1 MTARSGHY
9 TSLDLHAWVYKRGLQ
24 AEFRGEY
31 AKISLMNRLTPIAK
45 CSPLLS
51 GPLFSLLFSL
61 LCSPLCGAAQ
71 AALAGLGEDLPVADP
86 GDAQADAEARC
97 HQGAIAGD
105 GLIHT
110 AANRPA
116 TDDSQVHLP
125 HKRGHRL
132 QIIAVRDNFFLE
144 TNEITEAG
152 ETRRVRGKWKWIA
165 PQTESGANEVGSF
178 APASIQ
184 GLAWQ

>member
-1 MTARSGHY
+1 MTLRCIEEFFAVRREE
-9 TSLDLHAWVYKRGLQ
+9 SLVRGDDRLAQ
-24 AEFRGEY
+24 TQRGEDCL
-31 AKISLMNRLTPIAK
+31 ARDGGSAHQFDHQIHLGIVDDGCPIRGEQRTPNRDGAF
-45 CSPLLS
+45 LL
-51 GPLFSLLFSL
+51 
-61 LCSPLCGAAQ
+61 Q
-71 AALAGLGEDLPVADP
+71 VTHRHP